1 MGNIVKRATAGAALG
16 GSLFFTAGLA
26 IAFAQP
32 ETANDDLVN
41 LSLGSAGTL
50 EDVNVTS
57 AVQIA
62 AAVCSGVAVPE
73 QQVTTSA
80 DSVDASRHRSGRLH
94 QQPGRNHNQP
104 ERPGPVRGGT
114 GGRRGNPHEPH
125 NHHDYHDHDRKPA
138 KLRLNRPHRPCPD
151 AGGEALSV
159 SFGYRLSGGAG
170 ADVVHWPL
178 DDHL

>member
-80 DSVDASRHRSGRLH
+80 DSVDATGTEAVVCTNNLGAITISQNG
-94 QQPGRNHNQP
+94 PGQS
-104 ERPGPVRGGT
+104 EEPGV
-114 GGRRGNPHEPH
+114 
-125 NHHDYHDHDRKPA
+125 
-138 KLRLNRPHRPCPD
+138 
-151 AGGEALSV
+151 AGETPTSPTTTTPTTTTTEA
-159 SFGYRLSGGAG
+159 G
-170 ADVVHWPL
+170 
-178 DDHL
+178 

>member
-1 MGNIVKRATAGAALG
+1 MRNTVKRATAGAALG

-80 DSVDASRHRSGRLH
+80 DSVDATGTEAVVCNNTLGAITISQNG
-94 QQPGRNHNQP
+94 PGQS
-104 ERPGPVRGGT
+104 EEAPGIAGETPTSPTTTTPTTTTTAEGG
-114 GGRRGNPHEPH
+114 
-125 NHHDYHDHDRKPA
+125 
-138 KLRLNRPHRPCPD
+138 
-151 AGGEALSV
+151 
-159 SFGYRLSGGAG
+159 
-170 ADVVHWPL
+170 
-178 DDHL
+178 